1 MRIKGGKTS
10 GGGGGGVCVRACVD
24 VAPPVCGW
32 AWTGLTGEHLEPHF
46 VQFSSVHNGKYIMV
60 KRKRWVVLKVPG
72 AEREFLC

>member
-1 MRIKGGKTS
+1 ML
-10 GGGGGGVCVRACVD
+10 
-24 VAPPVCGW
+24 PPVCGW

-60 KRKRWVVLKVPG
+60 KRKRWVVIKVPG